1 MGLVDAIIIVILMI
15 GILDGVRKGALG
27 TLVSFFGSLLV
38 FILSWELKGQLANFL
53 ISKLPVIGGNAAI
66 SVLIYTIIAFILL
79 LIVFG
84 LIYEVLIKV
93 TKVVEKIF
101 DATIVL
107 GFVSRIIGAI
117 LGFFKAYIFI
127 FIVVFVLSIFNISYL
142 NNSKLY
148 NTILEKTPVVGNVA
162 KSTWNMIKDV
172 YNNKDVS
179 ESLNDMVNNKILTE
193 ENKNKL
199 LGGN

>member
-1 MGLVDAIIIVILMI
+1 MGLVDAIIIVLFMI

-27 TLVSFFGSLLV
+27 TLVGFFGSLLV
-38 FILSWELKGQLANFL
+38 FILSWNFKGQLANFL

-66 SVLIYTIIAFILL
+66 SVLIYTILSFIIL

-84 LIYEVLIKV
+84 IIYRIIVKV
-93 TKVVEKIF
+93 TNVVEKAF

-107 GFVSRIIGAI
+107 GFISRLVGAV

-127 FIVVFVLSIFNISYL
+127 FIIIFVLSIFNISYL

-148 NTILEKTPVVGNVA
+148 NTILEDTPVVGKVA
-162 KSTWNMIKDV
+162 KSTWDMIKDV
-172 YNNKDVS
+172 YNNKDIT
-179 ESLNDMVNNKILTE
+179 ESLNDMVNNNILTE

-199 LGGN
+199 LGGK

>member
-84 LIYEVLIKV
+84 LSL
-93 TKVVEKIF
+93 F
-101 DATIVL
+101 
-107 GFVSRIIGAI
+107 
-117 LGFFKAYIFI
+117 
-127 FIVVFVLSIFNISYL
+127 
-142 NNSKLY
+142 
-148 NTILEKTPVVGNVA
+148 
-162 KSTWNMIKDV
+162 
-172 YNNKDVS
+172 S
-179 ESLNDMVNNKILTE
+179 EF
-193 ENKNKL
+193 
-199 LGGN
+199 